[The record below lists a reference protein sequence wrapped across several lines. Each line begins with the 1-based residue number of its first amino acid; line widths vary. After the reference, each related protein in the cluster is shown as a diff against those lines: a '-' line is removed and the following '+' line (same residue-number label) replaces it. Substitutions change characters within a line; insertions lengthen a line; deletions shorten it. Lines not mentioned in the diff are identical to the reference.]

1 MLQTPADWRPTA
13 SLDVLKLR
21 ATLLDRVRAYF
32 SARGVLEVDTPVL
45 SAAGATDPAI
55 NSFITTYHGPVPGAG
70 RGSEV
75 RLYLHT
81 SPEFPMKRLLAAGSG
96 SIYQVCKVFRD
107 GESGGSHNPEFTLLE
122 WYRTGYDHFDLM
134 DDVEQ
139 LLRAVLDGVMPVEP
153 VDHWTYRDLFL
164 QITGMDPFAAS
175 VTDMQ
180 AVLQGHGL
188 HDPVGLTVDDRDA
201 WLDLLMTHVIEP
213 RLGPGLVF
221 IRDYPASQ
229 AALAQLRPG
238 QPAVAARFEAY
249 LGGIELANGYHE
261 LTDAAEQQQRFEQ
274 DNARRVVL
282 GSEPVAMDGNLLAAM
297 QNGLPDCAGVALG
310 VDRLLMVAT
319 QAESID
325 ATLAFS
331 LSSA

>member
-1 MLQTPADWRPTA
+1 MSQIPADWRPTA

-21 ATLLDRVRAYF
+21 ATLLGRIRAYF
-32 SARGVLEVDTPVL
+32 SAQDVLEVDTPVL
-45 SAAGATDPAI
+45 SAAAATDPAI
-55 NSFITTYHGPVPGAG
+55 NSFTTVYHGPFAGAA

-107 GESGGSHNPEFTLLE
+107 GESGGSHNPEFTMLE
-122 WYRTGYDHFDLM
+122 WYRSGFDHFDLM

-139 LLRAVLDGVMPVEP
+139 LLCAVLDGVMPVES

-164 QITGMDPFAAS
+164 EITGMDPFAAS

-180 AVLQGHGL
+180 AVLQRHGL
-188 HDPVGLTVDDRDA
+188 HDPVGLTVDDPDA

-213 RLGPGLVF
+213 RLGTGLVF

-229 AALAQLRPG
+229 AALARLRPG
-238 QPAVAARFEAY
+238 QPAVAARFEVY

-261 LTDAAEQQQRFEQ
+261 LTDAAEQQQRFEK
-274 DNARRVVL
+274 DNSCRVAL
-282 GSEPVAMDGNLLAAM
+282 GIEPVAMDGNLLAAM

-310 VDRLLMVAT
+310 IDRLLMVAT
-319 QAESID
+319 QSSSID

-331 LSSA
+331 LSNA